1 MASEVDRLLIW
12 MDRVAQL
19 EDELRK
25 ANPAVSELICAQL
38 VPAQCALDAAF
49 TALIAAAQRG
59 DPEALVAL
67 DALESEIE
75 EQTWSPPTHPL
86 LQREYRDLPARTI
99 RSRAPRP
106 ERMC

>member
-12 MDRVAQL
+12 MDRVAEL

-38 VPAQCALDAAF
+38 VPAQRAQDAAF

-75 EQTWSPPTHPL
+75 EKTWSPPRTL
-86 LQREYRDLPARTI
+86 LQREYRDLPTPAI

>member
-19 EDELRK
+19 ECELRK
-25 ANPAVSELICAQL
+25 ANPAVQELICAQL
-38 VPAQCALDAAF
+38 VPAERALDAAF
-49 TALIAAAQRG
+49 TALIAAAHRG

-67 DALESEIE
+67 DALECEIE
-75 EQTWSPPTHPL
+75 EKTWFPPSPL
-86 LQREYRDLPARTI
+86 LQKESRDLPPRAS

-106 ERMC
+106 ERTC